1 MTAIFLK
8 PILTIILIAIIFGLI
23 GVFVV
28 WKKIAYFGDSI
39 SHSMLLAVALSALWQ
54 VNQNFTFLS
63 YAFIYGILSA
73 TILHS
78 EIFSRD
84 SLMMILS
91 YFAIASAFLIR
102 DFFVTNLDFTSYIFG
117 DLMMVGTNEI
127 IALTLLAFM
136 VIIFTFCFH
145 KKILM
150 ININQDLTRI
160 TGNKIILTN
169 IIFSALLIITIALTV
184 QIVGIFLVT
193 ALLILPASIA
203 RIFARSAQQ
212 MLLLSLI
219 IAIIFSLSAF
229 KVAESFDLTISAT
242 IAMTLIIVFICGLT
256 LKKLTTLFYEKY

>member
-8 PILTIILIAIIFGLI
+8 PILTIVLISIIFGLI

-39 SHSMLLAVALSALWQ
+39 SHSMLLAVVLGALWQ
-54 VNQNFTFLS
+54 MNQNLTFLS

-91 YFAIASAFLIR
+91 YFAIALAFLIR
-102 DFFVTNLDFTSYIFG
+102 DFFLTNLDFSSYIFG
-117 DLMMVGTNEI
+117 DLMMVGTNEVL
-127 IALTLLAFM
+127 ALSLLTIF

-150 ININQDLTRI
+150 ININQDLTKI
-160 TGNKIILTN
+160 KGYKIILTN
-169 IIFSALLIITIALTV
+169 IIFSALLIITIALTI

-203 RIFARSAQQ
+203 RIFARSPQQ
-212 MLLLSLI
+212 MLTLSLI
-219 IAIIFSLSAF
+219 VAIIFSLGAF
-229 KVAESFDLTISAT
+229 KIAESYDLTVSAS
-242 IAMTLIIVFICGLT
+242 IVMTLISVFIVGLT
-256 LKKLTTLFYEKY
+256 LKKLITIFYEKY